1 MGFDPTKVSV
11 LLVEDAAVMRKI
23 EIRTLKSLGFEHI
36 TEAVDGTAAVKALE
50 SGASVDLIISDWNMP
65 NMDGFELLK
74 WVRANDRTRSV
85 PFLMAT
91 GQGEKKQ
98 EQRALEAGVSS
109 FVAKPF
115 NEQELRSKID
125 EAFGLKVQQAKAAS
139 LSSEQRMTAA
149 GKVRLRMAHIQITDH
164 LVLGVLKH
172 LIAKGDLTPATF
184 ELETECMG
192 GWNPVQNALES
203 GTVDGACV
211 LAPIAMDLFG
221 YGVPIRLVLLAHKN
235 GSIFV
240 RNRSGD
246 YRPPYA
252 EFFRDKTFYIPHK
265 LSIHHM
271 LAHLF
276 FEKAGLKPGMA
287 GEGQHD
293 VIFEIVAP
301 VKMQESMQNNPD
313 VGGFMVAEPLGT
325 KAIASAAAQL
335 QFLSSELWENHPCC
349 VVAMQQAFIDAYP
362 EVVYELTEML
372 VEAGKFIAGK
382 PELAA
387 EIGVPFLDPDKQL
400 GLKATILKNVLKE
413 AQGIKTGDLLPDV
426 AALKQMHSYMHERMG
441 IGTPIDVEKFVDLR
455 FAERAYQKH
464 NRTPLYSR
472 MHDTDQTTELILER
486 SGAPSAE
493 DSKSKLNLE
502 GKYLTLTLGGRDY
515 GIDILRIR
523 EIVGM
528 QPTRS
533 VPNMPPHI
541 KGVINLRGKVIP
553 VMDLRAS
560 FGMGE
565 LEENDRNCIIVME
578 TTGRNGSRL
587 TGLAVESVSHVAAIK
602 SSDIE
607 PTPTFGTGIDTRH
620 ILAMAKTGKSGVKL
634 LLNIDH
640 VLKDMEPEA
649 EAA

>member
-1 MGFDPTKVSV
+1 MGFDPAKVTV

-23 EIRTLKSLGFEHI
+23 EIRTLGSLGFDQI
-36 TEAVDGTAAVKALE
+36 VEAVDGAAAVRLLE
-50 SGASVDLIISDWNMP
+50 TGTVVDLIISDWNMP
-65 NMDGFELLK
+65 NMDGLELLK
-74 WVRANDRTRSV
+74 WVRARESTRTV

-115 NEQELRSKID
+115 NEQELRVKID
-125 EAFGLKVQQAKAAS
+125 EAFGLKARQVAAAP
-139 LSSEQRMTAA
+139 LSSEERLTDD

-164 LVLGVLKH
+164 LILGVLKH
-172 LIAKGDLTPATF
+172 LIARGDLKPSTF
-184 ELETECMG
+184 ELETECMA
-192 GWNPVQNALES
+192 GWNPVQSALET
-203 GTVDGACV
+203 GAVDGACI

-240 RNRSGD
+240 RNRAGD

-252 EFFRDKTFYIPHK
+252 EFFRGKSFYIPHK

-276 FEKAGLKPGMA
+276 FEQAGLRPGMA
-287 GEGQHD
+287 GEGKHD

-301 VKMQESMQNNPD
+301 VKMQESMQSNPD

-325 KAIASAAAQL
+325 RAIASAAAQL

-349 VVAMQQAFIDAYP
+349 AVAMRQDFIDAYP
-362 EVVYELTEML
+362 NAVHELTEML
-372 VEAGKFIAGK
+372 VEAGKFIDKK
-382 PELAA
+382 PEIAA
-387 EIGVPFLDPDKQL
+387 EIGVPFLDPNRQL

-413 AQGIKTGDLLPDV
+413 AQGIKTGDLFPDV
-426 AALKQMHSYMHERMG
+426 AALKQMHAYMHDRMG
-441 IGTPIDVEKFVDLR
+441 IGTPIVMEELVDLR

-464 NRTPLYSR
+464 NRSPLYSR
-472 MHDTDQTTELILER
+472 LHDNGQTTAHILER
-486 SGAPSAE
+486 SGSAATE
-493 DSKSKLNLE
+493 DAKSKLNLE
-502 GKYLTLTLGGRDY
+502 GKYLTLTLCGREY

-523 EIVGM
+523 EIIGM
-528 QPTRS
+528 QPTRQ

-553 VMDLRAS
+553 VMDLKAK
-560 FGMGE
+560 FGLGV
-565 LEENDRNCIIVME
+565 LDENDRNCIVVLE
-578 TTGRNGSRL
+578 TTGAHGPRL
-587 TGLAVESVSHVAAIK
+587 TGLAVESVSEVTALK
-602 SSDIE
+602 SSEIE
-607 PTPTFGTGIDTRH
+607 PTPTFGAGIDTGH
-620 ILAMAKTGKSGVKL
+620 ILAMAKTGPLGVKL

-640 VLKDMEPEA
+640 LVSGMEPEA

>member
-1 MGFDPTKVSV
+1 MGFDPAKVRV

-23 EIRTLKSLGFEHI
+23 EIRTLKSLGFAKI
-36 TEAVDGTAAVKALE
+36 TEAVDGASAVKALE
-50 SGASVDLIISDWNMP
+50 SGTSVDLIISDWNMP
-65 NMDGFELLK
+65 NMDGLDLLK
-74 WVRANDRTRSV
+74 WVRAHEPTRMV

-91 GQGEKKQ
+91 GQGEKRQ
-98 EQRALEAGVSS
+98 EQKALEAGVSS

-125 EAFGLKVQQAKAAS
+125 EAFGLKAKEAAAAP
-139 LSSEQRMTAA
+139 LSIEERMTAG

-172 LIAKGDLTPATF
+172 LIAKGELTPATF

-192 GWNPVQNALES
+192 GWNPVQEALEL
-203 GTVDGACV
+203 GAVDGACV

-252 EFFRDKTFYIPHK
+252 EFFRNKTFYIPHK

-287 GEGQHD
+287 GEGERD

-301 VKMQESMQNNPD
+301 VKMQESMQSNSD

-325 KAIASAAAQL
+325 KAIASGTAQL
-335 QFLSSELWENHPCC
+335 QFLSSEIWENHPCC

-362 EVVYELTEML
+362 EVVYEFTEML

-387 EIGVPFLDPDKQL
+387 EIGVPFLDPNRQL

-413 AQGIKTGDLLPDV
+413 AQGIKTGDLFPDV
-426 AALKQMHSYMHERMG
+426 AALKQMHSYMHEHMC

-472 MHDTDQTTELILER
+472 MLDTHRTTELILER
-486 SGAPSAE
+486 SGAPFSE
-493 DSKSKLNLE
+493 DSKSKLDLE
-502 GKYLTLTLGGRDY
+502 GKYLTLILGGREY
-515 GIDILRIR
+515 GIDIMRIR
-523 EIVGM
+523 EIIGM
-528 QPTRS
+528 QPTRP
-533 VPNMPPHI
+533 VPNTPPYI
-541 KGVINLRGKVIP
+541 KGVINLRGRVIP
-553 VMDLRAS
+553 VMDLRAK

-565 LEENDRNCIIVME
+565 LEQNDRNCIIVLE
-578 TTGRNGSRL
+578 TTGIHGSRL
-587 TGLAVESVSHVAAIK
+587 TGLAVESVSDVAAIK

-607 PTPTFGTGIDTRH
+607 TTPAFGVGIETRH
-620 ILAMAKTGKSGVKL
+620 ILAMAKTGQSGVKL

-640 VLKDMEPEA
+640 VLKDVEARA

>member
-1 MGFDPTKVSV
+1 MAFDPRKITV

-23 EIRTLKSLGFEHI
+23 EIRTLNNLGFEQI
-36 TEAVDGTAAVKALE
+36 TEAVDGAAAVQVLE
-50 SGASVDLIISDWNMP
+50 QGAPVDLIISDWNMP
-65 NMDGFELLK
+65 NMDGYELVK
-74 WVRANDRTRSV
+74 WVRANERTRTV

-98 EQRALEAGVSS
+98 EQKALEAGVSS

-125 EAFGLKVQQAKAAS
+125 EAFGLKAQAPAVS
-139 LSSEQRMTAA
+139 PMSEAERMTES

-172 LIAKGDLTPATF
+172 LISKGDLKPKTF
-184 ELETECMG
+184 ELETQCMG
-192 GWNPVQNALES
+192 GWNPVQGALES
-203 GTVDGACV
+203 GAVDGACV
-211 LAPIAMDLFG
+211 LAPIAMDLYG

-240 RNRSGD
+240 RNKTGT
-246 YRPPYA
+246 YEPPYVD
-252 EFFRDKTFYIPHK
+252 FFRGKTFYIPHK

-276 FEKAGLKPGMA
+276 FERVGLRPGLA
-287 GEGQHD
+287 GEGKCD

-301 VKMQESMQNNPD
+301 VKMQELMQSNAE

-325 KAIASAAAQL
+325 RAIASSAAQL

-349 VVAMQQAFIDAYP
+349 VVAMQQSFIDAYP
-362 EVVYELTEML
+362 DAVYEFTEMFI
-372 VEAGKFIAGK
+372 EAGKYVHNK
-382 PELAA
+382 PDIAA
-387 EIGVPFLDPDKQL
+387 EIGVNFLDPDKQL

-413 AQGIKTGDLLPDV
+413 AHGIKTGDLLPDI
-426 AALKQMHSYMHERMG
+426 AALKQMHAYMHERMG
-441 IGTPIDVEKFVDLR
+441 IGTAIDMSQFVDLR
-455 FAERAYQKH
+455 FAEKAYQ
-464 NRTPLYSR
+464 RQTRIPLHSR
-472 MHDTDQTTELILER
+472 LHDSDGTAEHMLDR
-486 SGAPSAE
+486 SGVAAGE

-502 GKYLTLTLGGRDY
+502 GKYLTFTLGNREF

-523 EIVGM
+523 EIIGM
-528 QPTRS
+528 QTTRS

-553 VMDLRAS
+553 VMNLKTS

-565 LEENDRNCIIVME
+565 LDENDRNCIVVLE
-578 TTGRNGSRL
+578 TMTPQGSSFM
-587 TGLAVESVSHVAAIK
+587 GLAVESVSDVTAIK
-602 SSDIE
+602 SSEIE
-607 PTPTFGTGIDTRH
+607 PTPTFGPGIDTRH
-620 ILAMAKTGKSGVKL
+620 ILAMAKTGKTGVKL
-634 LLNIDH
+634 LLDVDH
-640 VLKDMEPEA
+640 ILKDNVPSA
-649 EAA
+649 VAA